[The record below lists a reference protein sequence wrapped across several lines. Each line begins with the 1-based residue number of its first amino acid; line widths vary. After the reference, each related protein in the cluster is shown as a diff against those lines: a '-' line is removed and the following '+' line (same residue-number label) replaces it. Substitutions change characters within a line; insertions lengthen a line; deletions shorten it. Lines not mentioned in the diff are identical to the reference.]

1 MDVLIEQYYFRLP
14 KEVRELPEAIVI
26 FDTLL
31 NNRRWDAEVYISD
44 LASTEKMNYSI
55 LNLHFDS
62 NRQKISDFRIR
73 KLDIANFRKFRK
85 EKECPYQV
93 SFLDGDNRLSSLFLV
108 GKNSSGKTSIYT
120 ALEYLLTPSR
130 ISTMKQRNI
139 QDEESFLPYGNLKLK
154 DIELKAVLND
164 GDGTDIKEP
173 LKLNLSLIPFFCSD
187 FDVQEIQNSND
198 LETIFA
204 RNLGFGSIEF
214 ILKVL
219 TDTVDRITH
228 LGTVEEDGAFT
239 NVDVDVVQTDLFYLG
254 GYKTINNKEEERFTA
269 MIRMLDVL
277 AKKLAKVDAK
287 KISSVDSTGFPD
299 KLKVVLESWEL
310 SKELNALSLYQSKKQ
325 QVARYRQIENL
336 LNEGNWVDAEEM
348 YGKVEPIETFAAEVV
363 RNASFL
369 YKTFSG
375 GNPASRREVA
385 LKAILDIGKLKQDM
399 DRQEL
404 IRKNAESINLQ
415 PERVE
420 NVKKIHDAIYAL
432 YEEDKKDL
440 KRTSKELIVKLL
452 NEFTMKDYGSDQKE
466 TIDIIEDEANGGRLK
481 AIVRNEKI
489 FGKDEAS
496 TPERFYNSFR
506 YKLYCIS
513 IKVVMAFM
521 TMKMKGINAP
531 LVFDDVFTAS
541 DFDNTVNISKF
552 FEIVF
557 RVFKEIEEKNMSELQ
572 IIMFTHDEVV
582 LNSMADI
589 LDNLM
594 ADDMKEPP
602 VRYITGVLMNPN
614 YIDEHEKTK
623 DNAYSLYSR
632 INC

>member
-14 KEVRELPEAIVI
+14 KEVRKLPETIVI
-26 FDTLL
+26 FDALL

-44 LASTEKMNYSI
+44 LASAEKMNYSI
-55 LNLHFDS
+55 QNLYFDS

-139 QDEESFLPYGNLKLK
+139 QDEESFLPYGNLELK

-164 GDGTDIKEP
+164 GGGTDVKEP

-187 FDVQEIQNSND
+187 FDVQEIQGSND

-228 LGTVEEDGAFT
+228 TGTVEEDGAFT

-254 GYKTINNKEEERFTA
+254 GYKTINNKEDRFTA

-287 KISSVDSTGFPD
+287 NISSVDSTEFVD
-299 KLKVVLESWEL
+299 KLKVVLEAWDL

-325 QVARYRQIENL
+325 QVARYRQIEDL

-348 YGKVEPIETFAAEVV
+348 YGKVEHIETFAAEVV

-385 LKAILDIGKLKQDM
+385 LKAILDIGKLKQEM

-415 PERVE
+415 LERVE

-466 TIDIIEDEANGGRLK
+466 IIDIIEDEANGGRLK
-481 AIVRNEKI
+481 AVVRNEKI

-521 TMKMKGINAP
+521 TMKMKRINAP

-594 ADDMKEPP
+594 ADGMKEPP

>member
-14 KEVRELPEAIVI
+14 KEVRKLPETIVI
-26 FDTLL
+26 FDALL

-44 LASTEKMNYSI
+44 LASAEKMNYSI
-55 LNLHFDS
+55 QNLYFDS

-139 QDEESFLPYGNLKLK
+139 QDEESFLPYGNLELK

-164 GDGTDIKEP
+164 GGGTDVKEP

-187 FDVQEIQNSND
+187 FDVQEIQGSND

-228 LGTVEEDGAFT
+228 TGTVEEDGAFT

-254 GYKTINNKEEERFTA
+254 GYKTINNKEDRFTA

-287 KISSVDSTGFPD
+287 NISSVDSTEFVD
-299 KLKVVLESWEL
+299 KLKVVLEAWDL

-325 QVARYRQIENL
+325 QVARYRQIEDL

-348 YGKVEPIETFAAEVV
+348 YGKVEHIETFAAEVV

-385 LKAILDIGKLKQDM
+385 LKAILDIGKLKQEM

-466 TIDIIEDEANGGRLK
+466 IIDIIEDEVNGGRLK
-481 AIVRNEKI
+481 AVVRNEKI

-521 TMKMKGINAP
+521 TMKMKRINAP

-594 ADDMKEPP
+594 ADGMKEPP

>member
-1 MDVLIEQYYFRLP
+1 MDVLIEQYCFRLP

-26 FDTLL
+26 FDALL

-55 LNLHFDS
+55 QNLHFAS
-62 NRQKISDFRIR
+62 NRKKISDFRIR

-85 EKECPYQV
+85 ENECPYQV

-164 GDGTDIKEP
+164 GGGTDVKEP

-187 FDVQEIQNSND
+187 FDVQEIQGSND

-325 QVARYRQIENL
+325 QVARYRQIEDL

-375 GNPASRREVA
+375 GNPASRRGVA
-385 LKAILDIGKLKQDM
+385 LKAILDIGKLKQEM

>member
-14 KEVRELPEAIVI
+14 KEVRELPETIVI
-26 FDTLL
+26 FDALL

-55 LNLHFDS
+55 QNLHFAS

-85 EKECPYQV
+85 ENECPYQV

-164 GDGTDIKEP
+164 GGGTDVKEP
-173 LKLNLSLIPFFCSD
+173 LKVNLSLIPFFCSD
-187 FDVQEIQNSND
+187 FDVQEIQGSND

-239 NVDVDVVQTDLFYLG
+239 NVDVDIVQTDLFYLG
-254 GYKTINNKEEERFTA
+254 GYKTINNKEDRFTA

-277 AKKLAKVDAK
+277 AKQLAKVDAK
-287 KISSVDSTGFPD
+287 NISSVDSTEFAD
-299 KLKVVLESWEL
+299 KLKVVLDAWEL

-325 QVARYRQIENL
+325 QVVRYHKIKDL
-336 LNEGNWVDAEEM
+336 LNKGNWVDAEEM
-348 YGKVEPIETFAAEVV
+348 YGKVEPIETFAEEIV

-385 LKAILDIGKLKQDM
+385 LKAILDIGKLKQEM

-481 AIVRNEKI
+481 AVVRNEKI

-594 ADDMKEPP
+594 ADGMKEPP

>member
-26 FDTLL
+26 FDALL

-164 GDGTDIKEP
+164 RDGTDIKEP

-187 FDVQEIQNSND
+187 FDVQEIQASND

-228 LGTVEEDGAFT
+228 LGTVEENGVFT

-254 GYKTINNKEEERFTA
+254 GYKKINNKEVGFTA

-287 KISSVDSTGFPD
+287 KISSVDSTEFAD
-299 KLKVVLESWEL
+299 KLMVVLGAWEL

-325 QVARYRQIENL
+325 QVARYRQIEDL

-385 LKAILDIGKLKQDM
+385 LKAILDIGKLKQEM

-481 AIVRNEKI
+481 AVVRNEKI
-489 FGKDEAS
+489 FGKDETS

-541 DFDNTVNISKF
+541 DIDNTVNISKF

-557 RVFKEIEEKNMSELQ
+557 RVFKEIEEKDMSELQ

-594 ADDMKEPP
+594 ADGMKEPP

>member
-14 KEVRELPEAIVI
+14 KEVRELPETIVI
-26 FDTLL
+26 FDALL

-55 LNLHFDS
+55 QNLHIAS

-164 GDGTDIKEP
+164 GGGTDVKEP
-173 LKLNLSLIPFFCSD
+173 LKVNLSLIPFFCSD
-187 FDVQEIQNSND
+187 FDVQEIQGSND

-239 NVDVDVVQTDLFYLG
+239 NVDVDIVQTDLFYLG
-254 GYKTINNKEEERFTA
+254 GYKTINNKEDRFTA

-287 KISSVDSTGFPD
+287 NISSVDSTEFVD
-299 KLKVVLESWEL
+299 KLKVVLDAWEL

-325 QVARYRQIENL
+325 QVVRYRQIKDL

-385 LKAILDIGKLKQDM
+385 LKAILDIGKLKQEM

-415 PERVE
+415 PKRLE

-452 NEFTMKDYGSDQKE
+452 NEFTMKEYGSDQKE

-481 AIVRNEKI
+481 AVVRNEKI

-594 ADDMKEPP
+594 ADGMKEPP

>member
-73 KLDIANFRKFRK
+73 KLDIANFRKFQK

-325 QVARYRQIENL
+325 QVARYHQIEDL

-420 NVKKIHDAIYAL
+420 NVKKFMMPSMRFM
-432 YEEDKKDL
+432 
-440 KRTSKELIVKLL
+440 KRTRR
-452 NEFTMKDYGSDQKE
+452 T
-466 TIDIIEDEANGGRLK
+466 
-481 AIVRNEKI
+481 
-489 FGKDEAS
+489 
-496 TPERFYNSFR
+496 
-506 YKLYCIS
+506 
-513 IKVVMAFM
+513 
-521 TMKMKGINAP
+521 
-531 LVFDDVFTAS
+531 
-541 DFDNTVNISKF
+541 
-552 FEIVF
+552 
-557 RVFKEIEEKNMSELQ
+557 
-572 IIMFTHDEVV
+572 
-582 LNSMADI
+582 
-589 LDNLM
+589 
-594 ADDMKEPP
+594 
-602 VRYITGVLMNPN
+602 
-614 YIDEHEKTK
+614 
-623 DNAYSLYSR
+623 
-632 INC
+632 

>member
-14 KEVRELPEAIVI
+14 KEVRELPETIVI
-26 FDTLL
+26 FDALL

-55 LNLHFDS
+55 QNLHFAS

-85 EKECPYQV
+85 ENECPYQV

-164 GDGTDIKEP
+164 GGGTDVKEP

-187 FDVQEIQNSND
+187 FDVQEIQGSND

-239 NVDVDVVQTDLFYLG
+239 NVDVDIVQTDLFYLG
-254 GYKTINNKEEERFTA
+254 GYKTINNKEDRFTA

-287 KISSVDSTGFPD
+287 NISSVDSTEFVD
-299 KLKVVLESWEL
+299 KLKVILDAWEL

-325 QVARYRQIENL
+325 QVVRYRQIKDL

-385 LKAILDIGKLKQDM
+385 LKAILDIGKLKQEM

-415 PERVE
+415 PKRLE

-452 NEFTMKDYGSDQKE
+452 NEFTMKEYGSDQKE

-481 AIVRNEKI
+481 AVVRNEKI
-489 FGKDEAS
+489 FGKDEVS

-513 IKVVMAFM
+513 VKVVMAFM

-594 ADDMKEPP
+594 ADGMKEPP

>member
-14 KEVRELPEAIVI
+14 KEVRELPETIVI
-26 FDTLL
+26 FDALL

-55 LNLHFDS
+55 QNLHFAS

-85 EKECPYQV
+85 ENECPYQV

-164 GDGTDIKEP
+164 GGGTDVKEP

-187 FDVQEIQNSND
+187 FDVQEIQGSND

-239 NVDVDVVQTDLFYLG
+239 NVDVDIVQTDLFYLG
-254 GYKTINNKEEERFTA
+254 GYKTINNKEDRFTA

-287 KISSVDSTGFPD
+287 NISSVDSTEFVD
-299 KLKVVLESWEL
+299 KLKVVLDAWEL

-325 QVARYRQIENL
+325 QVVRYRQIKDL

-385 LKAILDIGKLKQDM
+385 LKAILDIGKLKQEM

-415 PERVE
+415 PKRLE

-452 NEFTMKDYGSDQKE
+452 NEFTMKEYGSDQKE

-481 AIVRNEKI
+481 AVVRNEKI

-594 ADDMKEPP
+594 ADGMKEPP

>member
-14 KEVRELPEAIVI
+14 KEVRELPETIVI
-26 FDTLL
+26 FDALL

-55 LNLHFDS
+55 QNLHFAS

-85 EKECPYQV
+85 ENECPYQV
-93 SFLDGDNRLSSLFLV
+93 SFMDGDNRLSSLFLV

-164 GDGTDIKEP
+164 GGGTDVKEP
-173 LKLNLSLIPFFCSD
+173 LKVNLSLIPFFCSD
-187 FDVQEIQNSND
+187 FDVQEIQGSND

-239 NVDVDVVQTDLFYLG
+239 NVDVDIVQTDLFYLG
-254 GYKTINNKEEERFTA
+254 GYKTINNKEDRFTA

-277 AKKLAKVDAK
+277 AKQLAKVDAK
-287 KISSVDSTGFPD
+287 NISSVDSTEFAD
-299 KLKVVLESWEL
+299 KLKVVLDAWEL

-325 QVARYRQIENL
+325 QVVRYHKIKDL
-336 LNEGNWVDAEEM
+336 LNKGNWVDAEEM
-348 YGKVEPIETFAAEVV
+348 YGKVEPIETFAEEIV

-385 LKAILDIGKLKQDM
+385 LKAILDIGKLKQEM

-466 TIDIIEDEANGGRLK
+466 TIDINEDEANGGRLK
-481 AIVRNEKI
+481 AVVRNEKI

-594 ADDMKEPP
+594 ADGMKEPP

>member
-14 KEVRELPEAIVI
+14 KEVRKLPETIVI
-26 FDTLL
+26 FDALL

-44 LASTEKMNYSI
+44 LASAEKMNYSI
-55 LNLHFDS
+55 QNLYFDS

-139 QDEESFLPYGNLKLK
+139 QDKESFLPYGNLELK

-164 GDGTDIKEP
+164 GGGTDVKEP

-187 FDVQEIQNSND
+187 FDVQEIQGSND

-228 LGTVEEDGAFT
+228 TGTVEEDGAFT

-254 GYKTINNKEEERFTA
+254 GYKTINNKEDRFTA

-287 KISSVDSTGFPD
+287 NISSVDSTEFVD
-299 KLKVVLESWEL
+299 KLKVVLEAWDL

-325 QVARYRQIENL
+325 QVARYRQIEDL

-348 YGKVEPIETFAAEVV
+348 YGKVEHIETFAAEVV

-385 LKAILDIGKLKQDM
+385 LKAILDIGKLKQEM

-466 TIDIIEDEANGGRLK
+466 IIDIIEDEANGGRLK
-481 AIVRNEKI
+481 AVVRNEKI

-521 TMKMKGINAP
+521 TMKMKRINAP

-594 ADDMKEPP
+594 ADGMKEPP

>member
-14 KEVRELPEAIVI
+14 KEVRKLPETIVI
-26 FDTLL
+26 FDALL

-44 LASTEKMNYSI
+44 LASAEKMNYSI
-55 LNLHFDS
+55 QNLYFDS

-139 QDEESFLPYGNLKLK
+139 QDEESFLPYGNLELK

-164 GDGTDIKEP
+164 GGGTDVKEP

-187 FDVQEIQNSND
+187 FDVQEIQGSND

-228 LGTVEEDGAFT
+228 LGTMEEDGAFT

-254 GYKTINNKEEERFTA
+254 GYKTINNKEDRFTA

-287 KISSVDSTGFPD
+287 NISSVDSTEFVG
-299 KLKVVLESWEL
+299 KLKVVLEAWDL

-325 QVARYRQIENL
+325 QVARYRQIEDL

-348 YGKVEPIETFAAEVV
+348 YGKVEHIETFAAEVV

-385 LKAILDIGKLKQDM
+385 LKAILDIGKLKQEM

-466 TIDIIEDEANGGRLK
+466 IIDIIEDEANGGRLK
-481 AIVRNEKI
+481 AVVRNEKI

-594 ADDMKEPP
+594 ADGMKEPP

>member
-14 KEVRELPEAIVI
+14 KEVRKLPETIVI
-26 FDTLL
+26 FDALL

-44 LASTEKMNYSI
+44 LASAEKMNYSI
-55 LNLHFDS
+55 QNLYFDS

-139 QDEESFLPYGNLKLK
+139 QDEESFLPYGNLELK

-164 GDGTDIKEP
+164 GGGTDVKEP

-187 FDVQEIQNSND
+187 FDVQEIQGSND

-228 LGTVEEDGAFT
+228 TGTVEEDGAFT

-254 GYKTINNKEEERFTA
+254 GYKTINNKEDRFTA

-287 KISSVDSTGFPD
+287 NISSVDSTEFVD
-299 KLKVVLESWEL
+299 KLKVVLEAWDL

-325 QVARYRQIENL
+325 QVARYRQIEDL

-348 YGKVEPIETFAAEVV
+348 YGKVEHIETFAAEVV

-385 LKAILDIGKLKQDM
+385 LKAILDIGKLKQEM

-466 TIDIIEDEANGGRLK
+466 IIDIIEDEANGGRLK
-481 AIVRNEKI
+481 TVVRNEKI

-521 TMKMKGINAP
+521 TMKMKRINAP

-594 ADDMKEPP
+594 ADGMKEPP

>member
-14 KEVRELPEAIVI
+14 KEVRKLPETIVI
-26 FDTLL
+26 FDALL

-44 LASTEKMNYSI
+44 LASAEKMNYSI
-55 LNLHFDS
+55 QNLYFDS

-139 QDEESFLPYGNLKLK
+139 QDEESFLPYGNLELK

-164 GDGTDIKEP
+164 GGGTDVKEP

-187 FDVQEIQNSND
+187 FDVQEIQGSND

-228 LGTVEEDGAFT
+228 TGTVEEDGAFT

-254 GYKTINNKEEERFTA
+254 GYKTINNKEDRFTA

-287 KISSVDSTGFPD
+287 NISSVDSTEFVD
-299 KLKVVLESWEL
+299 KLKVVLEAWDL

-325 QVARYRQIENL
+325 QVARYRQIEDL

-348 YGKVEPIETFAAEVV
+348 YGKVEHIETFAAEVV

-385 LKAILDIGKLKQDM
+385 LKAILDIGKLKQEM

-466 TIDIIEDEANGGRLK
+466 IIDIIEDEANGGRLK
-481 AIVRNEKI
+481 AVVRNEKI

-521 TMKMKGINAP
+521 TMKMKRINAP

-594 ADDMKEPP
+594 ADGMKEPP

>member
-14 KEVRELPEAIVI
+14 KEVRKLPETIVI
-26 FDTLL
+26 FDALL

-44 LASTEKMNYSI
+44 LASAEKMNYSI
-55 LNLHFDS
+55 QNLYFDS

-139 QDEESFLPYGNLKLK
+139 QDEESFLPYGNLELK

-164 GDGTDIKEP
+164 GGGTDVKEP

-187 FDVQEIQNSND
+187 FDVQEIQGSND

-228 LGTVEEDGAFT
+228 TGTVEEDGAFT

-254 GYKTINNKEEERFTA
+254 GYKTINNKEDRFTA

-287 KISSVDSTGFPD
+287 NISSVDSTEFVD
-299 KLKVVLESWEL
+299 KLKVVLEAWDL

-325 QVARYRQIENL
+325 QVARYRQIEDL

-348 YGKVEPIETFAAEVV
+348 YGKVEHIETFAAEVV

-385 LKAILDIGKLKQDM
+385 LKAILDIGKLKQEM

-466 TIDIIEDEANGGRLK
+466 IIDIIEDEANGGRLK
-481 AIVRNEKI
+481 AVVRNEKI

-506 YKLYCIS
+506 YKL
-513 IKVVMAFM
+513 
-521 TMKMKGINAP
+521 T
-531 LVFDDVFTAS
+531 
-541 DFDNTVNISKF
+541 TV
-552 FEIVF
+552 
-557 RVFKEIEEKNMSELQ
+557 Q
-572 IIMFTHDEVV
+572 
-582 LNSMADI
+582 
-589 LDNLM
+589 
-594 ADDMKEPP
+594 
-602 VRYITGVLMNPN
+602 
-614 YIDEHEKTK
+614 
-623 DNAYSLYSR
+623 
-632 INC
+632 

>member
-1 MDVLIEQYYFRLP
+1 
-14 KEVRELPEAIVI
+14 
-26 FDTLL
+26 
-31 NNRRWDAEVYISD
+31 
-44 LASTEKMNYSI
+44 
-55 LNLHFDS
+55 
-62 NRQKISDFRIR
+62 
-73 KLDIANFRKFRK
+73 
-85 EKECPYQV
+85 
-93 SFLDGDNRLSSLFLV
+93 
-108 GKNSSGKTSIYT
+108 
-120 ALEYLLTPSR
+120 
-130 ISTMKQRNI
+130 MKQRNI

-187 FDVQEIQNSND
+187 FDVLEIQASND
-198 LETIFA
+198 LETIFT

-228 LGTVEEDGAFT
+228 LGTVEEDGVFT
-239 NVDVDVVQTDLFYLG
+239 NVGVDVVQTDLFYLG

-287 KISSVDSTGFPD
+287 KISSVDSTEFAD
-299 KLKVVLESWEL
+299 KLKVVLEAWDL

-325 QVARYRQIENL
+325 QVARYRQIEDL

-385 LKAILDIGKLKQDM
+385 LKAILEIGKLKQEM

-404 IRKNAESINLQ
+404 IRKNAESIYLQ

-440 KRTSKELIVKLL
+440 KRTCKELIVKLL

>member
-14 KEVRELPEAIVI
+14 KEVRELPETIVI
-26 FDTLL
+26 FDALL

-55 LNLHFDS
+55 QNLHFAS

-85 EKECPYQV
+85 ENECPYQV

-164 GDGTDIKEP
+164 GGGTDVKEP
-173 LKLNLSLIPFFCSD
+173 LKVNLSLIPFFCSD
-187 FDVQEIQNSND
+187 FDVQEIQGSND

-228 LGTVEEDGAFT
+228 LGTLEKDGAFT

-254 GYKTINNKEEERFTA
+254 GYKTRNNKEDRFTA

-277 AKKLAKVDAK
+277 AKQLAKVDAK
-287 KISSVDSTGFPD
+287 NISSVDSTEFAD
-299 KLKVVLESWEL
+299 KLKVVLDAWEL
-310 SKELNALSLYQSKKQ
+310 SKQLNALSLYQSKKQ
-325 QVARYRQIENL
+325 QVVRYHKIKDL
-336 LNEGNWVDAEEM
+336 LDEGNWVDAEEM

-385 LKAILDIGKLKQDM
+385 LKAILDIGKLKQEM

-415 PERVE
+415 PKRLE

-481 AIVRNEKI
+481 AVVRNEKI

-594 ADDMKEPP
+594 ADGMKEPP

>member
-1 MDVLIEQYYFRLP
+1 MDVLIEQYCFRLP

-26 FDTLL
+26 FDALL

-55 LNLHFDS
+55 QNLHFAS
-62 NRQKISDFRIR
+62 NRKKISDFRIR

-85 EKECPYQV
+85 ENECPYQV

-164 GDGTDIKEP
+164 GGGTDVKEP

-187 FDVQEIQNSND
+187 FDVQEIQGSND

-228 LGTVEEDGAFT
+228 LDTVEEDGAFT
-239 NVDVDVVQTDLFYLG
+239 NVDVDIVQTDLFYLG
-254 GYKTINNKEEERFTA
+254 GYKAINNKEDRFTA

-287 KISSVDSTGFPD
+287 NISSVDSTEFVD
-299 KLKVVLESWEL
+299 KLKVVLDAWEL

-325 QVARYRQIENL
+325 QVARYRQIEDL

-375 GNPASRREVA
+375 GNPASRRGVA
-385 LKAILDIGKLKQDM
+385 LKAILDIGKLKQEM

>member
-14 KEVRELPEAIVI
+14 KEVRELPETIVV
-26 FDTLL
+26 FDALL

-55 LNLHFDS
+55 QNLHFAS

-85 EKECPYQV
+85 ENECPYQV

-164 GDGTDIKEP
+164 GGGTDVKEP

-187 FDVQEIQNSND
+187 FDVQEIQGSND

-239 NVDVDVVQTDLFYLG
+239 NVDVDIVQTDLFYLG
-254 GYKTINNKEEERFTA
+254 GYKTINNKEDRFTA

-287 KISSVDSTGFPD
+287 NISSVDSTEFVD
-299 KLKVVLESWEL
+299 KLKVVLNAWEL

-325 QVARYRQIENL
+325 QVVRYRQIKDL

-385 LKAILDIGKLKQDM
+385 LKAILDIGKLKQEM

-415 PERVE
+415 PKRLE

-452 NEFTMKDYGSDQKE
+452 NEFTMKEYGSDQKE

-481 AIVRNEKI
+481 AVVRNEKI
-489 FGKDEAS
+489 FGKDEVS

-513 IKVVMAFM
+513 VKVVMAFM

-594 ADDMKEPP
+594 ADGMKEPP

>member
-14 KEVRELPEAIVI
+14 KEVRELPETIVI
-26 FDTLL
+26 FDALL

-55 LNLHFDS
+55 QNLHFAS

-85 EKECPYQV
+85 ENECPYQV

-164 GDGTDIKEP
+164 GGGTDVKEP

-187 FDVQEIQNSND
+187 FDVQEIQGSND

-239 NVDVDVVQTDLFYLG
+239 NVDVDIVQTDLFYLG
-254 GYKTINNKEEERFTA
+254 GYKTINNKEDRFTA

-287 KISSVDSTGFPD
+287 NISSVDFTEFVD
-299 KLKVVLESWEL
+299 KLKVVLDAWEL

-325 QVARYRQIENL
+325 QVVRYRQIKDL

-385 LKAILDIGKLKQDM
+385 LKAILDIGKLKQEM

-415 PERVE
+415 PKRLE

-452 NEFTMKDYGSDQKE
+452 NEFTMKEYGSDQKE

-481 AIVRNEKI
+481 AVVRNEKI

-594 ADDMKEPP
+594 ADGMKEPP

>member
-1 MDVLIEQYYFRLP
+1 M
-14 KEVRELPEAIVI
+14 
-26 FDTLL
+26 
-31 NNRRWDAEVYISD
+31 
-44 LASTEKMNYSI
+44 
-55 LNLHFDS
+55 
-62 NRQKISDFRIR
+62 
-73 KLDIANFRKFRK
+73 
-85 EKECPYQV
+85 
-93 SFLDGDNRLSSLFLV
+93 
-108 GKNSSGKTSIYT
+108 
-120 ALEYLLTPSR
+120 
-130 ISTMKQRNI
+130 
-139 QDEESFLPYGNLKLK
+139 
-154 DIELKAVLND
+154 
-164 GDGTDIKEP
+164 
-173 LKLNLSLIPFFCSD
+173 
-187 FDVQEIQNSND
+187 
-198 LETIFA
+198 
-204 RNLGFGSIEF
+204 
-214 ILKVL
+214 
-219 TDTVDRITH
+219 
-228 LGTVEEDGAFT
+228 
-239 NVDVDVVQTDLFYLG
+239 
-254 GYKTINNKEEERFTA
+254 
-269 MIRMLDVL
+269 
-277 AKKLAKVDAK
+277 
-287 KISSVDSTGFPD
+287 
-299 KLKVVLESWEL
+299 
-310 SKELNALSLYQSKKQ
+310 
-325 QVARYRQIENL
+325 
-336 LNEGNWVDAEEM
+336 
-348 YGKVEPIETFAAEVV
+348 
-363 RNASFL
+363 
-369 YKTFSG
+369 
-375 GNPASRREVA
+375 
-385 LKAILDIGKLKQDM
+385 
-399 DRQEL
+399 
-404 IRKNAESINLQ
+404 
-415 PERVE
+415 E

-466 TIDIIEDEANGGRLK
+466 IIDIIEDEANGGRLK
-481 AIVRNEKI
+481 AVVRNEKI

-594 ADDMKEPP
+594 ADGMKEPP

>member
-14 KEVRELPEAIVI
+14 KQIRELPEAIVI
-26 FDTLL
+26 FEALW
-31 NNRRWDAEVYISD
+31 NNRRWDSEIYISD
-44 LASTEKMNYSI
+44 LASTEKMNYTI
-55 LNLHFDS
+55 RNLHFDR
-62 NRQKISDFRIR
+62 NRQNITDFRIR
-73 KLDIANFRKFRK
+73 KLDIANFRKFHK
-85 EKECPYQV
+85 EQGCPYQI
-93 SFLDGDNRLSSLFLV
+93 SCLNDDKQLCSLFLV

-120 ALEYLLTPSR
+120 ALEYLLTPTR

-139 QDEESFLPYGNLKLK
+139 QNRESFLPYGNMKLK

-164 GDGTDIKEP
+164 GNGIDIEEP

-187 FDVQEIQNSND
+187 YDVQEIQGQTD
-198 LETIFA
+198 LETVFA
-204 RNLGFGSIEF
+204 RNLGFGSIDY
-214 ILKVL
+214 ILNVL
-219 TDTVDRITH
+219 EDTKKRITN
-228 LGTVEEDGAFT
+228 LETPGEDEAFT
-239 NVDVDVVQTDLFYLG
+239 NVDVDVVQADLFYLG
-254 GYKTINNKEEERFTA
+254 GYKAKTNKDEERFA
-269 MIRMLDVL
+269 GMIRMLDVL
-277 AKKLAKVDAK
+277 AKSLAKVDVK
-287 KISSVDSTGFPD
+287 KIVSLDSTEFAA
-299 KLKVVLESWEL
+299 KLKVTL
-310 SKELNALSLYQSKKQ
+310 SAWDVAKELNALSLYQSKKQ
-325 QVARYRQIENL
+325 QMARYQQIDDL
-336 LNEGNWVDAEEM
+336 LRYGNVVDAEEI
-348 YGKVEPIETFAAEVV
+348 YEKVETIEAFAVEVA

-385 LKAILDIGKLKQDM
+385 LKAILDIGKLKQEM

-404 IRKNAESINLQ
+404 IRKNAESIKLQ
-415 PERVE
+415 SGRIE
-420 NVKKIHDAIYAL
+420 NVNCIYDAIYSL
-432 YEEDKKDL
+432 YEEDKDNL
-440 KRTSKELIVKLL
+440 KKTSKELIVKLL
-452 NEFTMKDYGSDQKE
+452 NEFTMKDHDYDQKE
-466 TIDIIEDEANGGRLK
+466 TIDIIENEDNGRLK
-481 AIVRNEKI
+481 SIVRNKEI
-489 FGKDEAS
+489 FGEDKYS

-531 LVFDDVFTAS
+531 LIFDDVFTAS

-594 ADDMKEPP
+594 ADGMKEPP

>member
-26 FDTLL
+26 FDALL

-187 FDVQEIQNSND
+187 FDVQEIQASND

-228 LGTVEEDGAFT
+228 LGTVEENGVFT

-254 GYKTINNKEEERFTA
+254 GYKKINNKEVGFTA

-287 KISSVDSTGFPD
+287 KISSVDSTEFAD
-299 KLKVVLESWEL
+299 KLMVVLEAWEL

-325 QVARYRQIENL
+325 QVARYRQIEDL

-375 GNPASRREVA
+375 ENPASRREVA
-385 LKAILDIGKLKQDM
+385 LKAILDIGKLKQEM

-481 AIVRNEKI
+481 AVVRNEKI
-489 FGKDEAS
+489 FGKDVAS

-557 RVFKEIEEKNMSELQ
+557 RVFKEIEEKDMSELQ

-594 ADDMKEPP
+594 ADGMKEPP

>member
-14 KEVRELPEAIVI
+14 KEVRELPETIVI
-26 FDTLL
+26 FDALL

-55 LNLHFDS
+55 QNLHFAS

-164 GDGTDIKEP
+164 GGGTDVKEP
-173 LKLNLSLIPFFCSD
+173 LKVNLSLIPFFCSD
-187 FDVQEIQNSND
+187 FDVQEIQGSND

-239 NVDVDVVQTDLFYLG
+239 NVDVDIVQTDLFYLG
-254 GYKTINNKEEERFTA
+254 GYKTINNKEDRFTA

-277 AKKLAKVDAK
+277 AKQLAKVDAK
-287 KISSVDSTGFPD
+287 NISSVDSTEFAD
-299 KLKVVLESWEL
+299 KLKVVLDAWEL

-325 QVARYRQIENL
+325 QVVRYHKIKDL
-336 LNEGNWVDAEEM
+336 LDEGNWVDAEEM
-348 YGKVEPIETFAAEVV
+348 YGKVEPIETFAEEIV

-385 LKAILDIGKLKQDM
+385 LKAILDIGKLKQEM

-481 AIVRNEKI
+481 AVVRNEKI

-594 ADDMKEPP
+594 ADGMKEPP

>member
-1 MDVLIEQYYFRLP
+1 MF
-14 KEVRELPEAIVI
+14 
-26 FDTLL
+26 
-31 NNRRWDAEVYISD
+31 
-44 LASTEKMNYSI
+44 
-55 LNLHFDS
+55 
-62 NRQKISDFRIR
+62 
-73 KLDIANFRKFRK
+73 
-85 EKECPYQV
+85 
-93 SFLDGDNRLSSLFLV
+93 
-108 GKNSSGKTSIYT
+108 
-120 ALEYLLTPSR
+120 
-130 ISTMKQRNI
+130 
-139 QDEESFLPYGNLKLK
+139 
-154 DIELKAVLND
+154 
-164 GDGTDIKEP
+164 
-173 LKLNLSLIPFFCSD
+173 
-187 FDVQEIQNSND
+187 
-198 LETIFA
+198 
-204 RNLGFGSIEF
+204 
-214 ILKVL
+214 
-219 TDTVDRITH
+219 
-228 LGTVEEDGAFT
+228 
-239 NVDVDVVQTDLFYLG
+239 
-254 GYKTINNKEEERFTA
+254 
-269 MIRMLDVL
+269 DVL
-277 AKKLAKVDAK
+277 AKQLAKVDAK
-287 KISSVDSTGFPD
+287 NISSVDSSELAD
-299 KLKVVLESWEL
+299 KLKVVLDAWEL

-325 QVARYRQIENL
+325 QVVRYHKIKDL
-336 LNEGNWVDAEEM
+336 LNKGNWVDAEEM
-348 YGKVEPIETFAAEVV
+348 YGKVEPIETFAEEIV

-385 LKAILDIGKLKQDM
+385 LKAILDIGKLKQEM

-466 TIDIIEDEANGGRLK
+466 IIDIIEDEANGGRLK
-481 AIVRNEKI
+481 AVVRNEKI

-594 ADDMKEPP
+594 ADGMKEPP

>member
-26 FDTLL
+26 FDALL

-55 LNLHFDS
+55 QNLHFAS

-85 EKECPYQV
+85 ENECPYQV

-154 DIELKAVLND
+154 NIELKTVLND
-164 GDGTDIKEP
+164 GGGTDVKEP

-187 FDVQEIQNSND
+187 FDVQEIQGSND

-219 TDTVDRITH
+219 TNTMDRITH

-239 NVDVDVVQTDLFYLG
+239 NVDVDIVQTDLFYLG
-254 GYKTINNKEEERFTA
+254 GYKTIKNKEDRFTA

-287 KISSVDSTGFPD
+287 NISSVDSTEFVD
-299 KLKVVLESWEL
+299 KLKVVLDAWEL

-325 QVARYRQIENL
+325 QVARYHQIEDL

-375 GNPASRREVA
+375 GNPSSRREVA
-385 LKAILDIGKLKQDM
+385 LKAILDIGKLKQEM